1 MKSQFD
7 WQFWAHRLT
16 GLTAS
21 EGLVV
26 REVAFLADWRGVA
39 LASNNFLARSTGLS
53 SRSVARAKKGLENK
67 AVLSVVP
74 RWRADGG
81 QGISRYELNIK
92 AMSFSSSETTSTVS
106 ASLMVESALPVPAR
120 SNKLGQL
127 VYRAACDGWCDES
140 SGLLANYL
148 KENIK
153 HLSNSVRQNLILG
166 MSLEQARDDA
176 LGWAWQVA
184 RLKTRQVLGARDSWA
199 MLSVLVARMSFKA
212 NASQDLPLEAE
223 LMEGK
228 AVVSGADQ
236 VERLPGA
243 DVDAVENI
251 YGPLISDLVLCGVD
265 ESLAWAYVLRVVDI
279 AVCSYDVSR
288 RHTLAATDAKLAA
301 LGLTPKA
308 ARKLMTLASG
318 TRGEAKPFFKLDKP
332 RYERLLCDVIE
343 GIDFV

>member
-1 MKSQFD
+1 MWEFD

-26 REVAFLADWRGVA
+26 REIAFLADWRGVA

-53 SRSVARAKKGLENK
+53 SRSVARAKKGLETK
-67 AVLSVVP
+67 AVLAVVP

-92 AMSFSSSETTSTVS
+92 AMSSSETTSTVS
-106 ASLMVESALPVPAR
+106 ASLTGKSALPVPAR
-120 SNKLGQL
+120 SNRLGQL
-127 VYRAACDGWCDES
+127 VYKADSDGWCGDS
-140 SGLLANYL
+140 SDLLANYL
-148 KENIK
+148 KENVK

-184 RLKTRQVLGARDSWA
+184 RLKTRQVLGAQDSWA

-212 NASQDLPLEAE
+212 NASRDLPLEAE

-228 AVVSGADQ
+228 TVVSGAGQ
-236 VERLPGA
+236 VDRLPGA
-243 DVDAVENI
+243 DLDDLENV

-288 RHTLAATDAKLAA
+288 RHTLAATDAKLSA

-308 ARKLMTLASG
+308 ARKLMTLVSG
-318 TRGEAKPFFKLDKP
+318 TRGESKPFFSLDKP
-332 RYERLLCDVIE
+332 HYERLLCDVIE
-343 GIDFV
+343 GINFV

>member
-1 MKSQFD
+1 MWEFD
-7 WQFWAHRLT
+7 WQFWAHHIR

-26 REVAFLADWRGVA
+26 REIAFLADWRGVA

-53 SRSVARAKKGLENK
+53 SRSVARAKKGLETK
-67 AVLSVVP
+67 AVLSVAP

-106 ASLMVESALPVPAR
+106 ASLMGKSALPVPAR
-120 SNKLGQL
+120 SNRLGQL
-127 VYRAACDGWCDES
+127 VYKADSDGWCGDS
-140 SGLLANYL
+140 SDLLANYL

-153 HLSNSVRQNLILG
+153 HLSKSVRQNLILG

-184 RLKTRQVLGARDSWA
+184 RLKTRQVLGANDSWA

-212 NASQDLPLEAE
+212 NASRDLPLEAE

-228 AVVSGADQ
+228 DVVSGSDQ

-243 DVDAVENI
+243 DLDDLENV

-288 RHTLAATDAKLAA
+288 RHTLAATDAKLSA
-301 LGLTPKA
+301 LGLAPKA
-308 ARKLMTLASG
+308 ARKLMTLVSG
-318 TRGEAKPFFKLDKP
+318 TRGESKPFFELDKP
-332 RYERLLCDVIE
+332 HYERLLCDVIE
-343 GIDFV
+343 GINFV

>member
-1 MKSQFD
+1 MWEFD

-26 REVAFLADWRGVA
+26 REIAFLADWRGVA

-53 SRSVARAKKGLENK
+53 SRSVARAKKGLETK

-92 AMSFSSSETTSTVS
+92 AMSLSETVFG
-106 ASLMVESALPVPAR
+106 SLMVESALPVPAR
-120 SNKLGQL
+120 SNRLGQL
-127 VYRAACDGWCDES
+127 IYKADSDGWCGES
-140 SGLLANYL
+140 SGLLAGYL
-148 KENIK
+148 KENVK
-153 HLSNSVRQNLILG
+153 HLSKSVRQNLILG

-184 RLKTRQVLGARDSWA
+184 RLNTRQVLGARDSWA

-212 NASQDLPLEAE
+212 NCSRDLPLEAE

-228 AVVSGADQ
+228 TVVSGAGQ

-243 DVDAVENI
+243 DLDDLEDV
-251 YGPLISDLVLCGVD
+251 YGPLICDLVLCGVD

-288 RHTLAATDAKLAA
+288 RHTLAATDAKLSA

-308 ARKLMTLASG
+308 ARKLMTLVSG
-318 TRGEAKPFFKLDKP
+318 TRGESEPFFRLDKP

-343 GIDFV
+343 GINFV

>member
-1 MKSQFD
+1 
-7 WQFWAHRLT
+7 
-16 GLTAS
+16 
-21 EGLVV
+21 
-26 REVAFLADWRGVA
+26 
-39 LASNNFLARSTGLS
+39 
-53 SRSVARAKKGLENK
+53 
-67 AVLSVVP
+67 
-74 RWRADGG
+74 
-81 QGISRYELNIK
+81 
-92 AMSFSSSETTSTVS
+92 
-106 ASLMVESALPVPAR
+106 MVESALPVPAR

-265 ESLAWAYVLRVVDI
+265 ESLAW
-279 AVCSYDVSR
+279 
-288 RHTLAATDAKLAA
+288 
-301 LGLTPKA
+301 
-308 ARKLMTLASG
+308 LMSCGWL
-318 TRGEAKPFFKLDKP
+318 
-332 RYERLLCDVIE
+332 I
-343 GIDFV
+343 

>member
-1 MKSQFD
+1 MWEFD

-26 REVAFLADWRGVA
+26 REIAFLADWRGVA

-92 AMSFSSSETTSTVS
+92 AMSSSETTSTVS

-166 MSLEQARDDA
+166 
-176 LGWAWQVA
+176 
-184 RLKTRQVLGARDSWA
+184 
-199 MLSVLVARMSFKA
+199 
-212 NASQDLPLEAE
+212 
-223 LMEGK
+223 
-228 AVVSGADQ
+228 
-236 VERLPGA
+236 
-243 DVDAVENI
+243 
-251 YGPLISDLVLCGVD
+251 
-265 ESLAWAYVLRVVDI
+265 
-279 AVCSYDVSR
+279 
-288 RHTLAATDAKLAA
+288 
-301 LGLTPKA
+301 
-308 ARKLMTLASG
+308 
-318 TRGEAKPFFKLDKP
+318 
-332 RYERLLCDVIE
+332 
-343 GIDFV
+343 

>member
-1 MKSQFD
+1 MWEFD

-26 REVAFLADWRGVA
+26 REIAFLADWRGVA

-53 SRSVARAKKGLENK
+53 SRSVARAKKGLEAK

-92 AMSFSSSETTSTVS
+92 AMSSSETVSVS
-106 ASLMVESALPVPAR
+106 ASLMVKSALPVPAR
-120 SNKLGQL
+120 SNRLGQL
-127 VYRAACDGWCDES
+127 VYKADSDGWCGES
-140 SGLLANYL
+140 SDLLANYL

-184 RLKTRQVLGARDSWA
+184 RLKTHQVLGAQDSWA

-212 NASQDLPLEAE
+212 NASRDLPLETE

-228 AVVSGADQ
+228 AVVSGDDQ
-236 VERLPGA
+236 VKRLPGA
-243 DVDAVENI
+243 DLDDLENV

-288 RHTLAATDAKLAA
+288 RHTLAATDAKLSA

-308 ARKLMTLASG
+308 ARKLMTLVSG
-318 TRGEAKPFFKLDKP
+318 TRGESKPFFSLDKP
-332 RYERLLCDVIE
+332 HYERLLCDVIE
-343 GIDFV
+343 GINFI

>member
-1 MKSQFD
+1 MWEFD

-26 REVAFLADWRGVA
+26 REIAFLADWRGVA

-53 SRSVARAKKGLENK
+53 SRSVARAKKGLETK
-67 AVLSVVP
+67 AVLAVVP

-92 AMSFSSSETTSTVS
+92 AMSSSETTSTVS
-106 ASLMVESALPVPAR
+106 ASLTGKSALPVPAR
-120 SNKLGQL
+120 SNRLGQL
-127 VYRAACDGWCDES
+127 IYKADSDGWCGDS
-140 SGLLANYL
+140 SELLANYL
-148 KENIK
+148 KENVK

-184 RLKTRQVLGARDSWA
+184 RLNTRQVLGANDSWA

-212 NASQDLPLEAE
+212 NASRDLPLEAE

-228 AVVSGADQ
+228 TVVSGDDQ

-243 DVDAVENI
+243 DLDDLENV

-288 RHTLAATDAKLAA
+288 RHTLAATDAKLSA

-308 ARKLMTLASG
+308 ARKLMTLVSG
-318 TRGEAKPFFKLDKP
+318 TRGESKPFFSLDKP
-332 RYERLLCDVIE
+332 HYERLLCDVIE
-343 GIDFV
+343 GINFV